1 VALTATP
8 CLDPLM
14 LPWMRR
20 EPASVH
26 ATDVHCV
33 GGGIL
38 ATDVT
43 HCDVV
48 LLRGRRAHV
57 GMTTVNRSF

>member
-1 VALTATP
+1 VALIATL

-20 EPASVH
+20 EPAPVH

-33 GGGIL
+33 GRIL
-38 ATDVT
+38 ATSLTVMSFYY
-43 HCDVV
+43 VGG
-48 LLRGRRAHV
+48 GR
-57 GMTTVNRSF
+57 M